1 MQAHHLKAIVN
12 ENYTL
17 TIEKLPFAV
26 GETVEV
32 IVYLASPQPNGDN
45 PYSLHGTTIQY
56 KNPTDSVAESD
67 WQATE

>member
-1 MQAHHLKAIVN
+1 MQSHHLKAIVN
-12 ENYTL
+12 ENNAL

-32 IVYLASPQPNGDN
+32 IVYLAPPQPNGDN
-45 PYSLHGTTIQY
+45 PYSLHGTAIQY
-56 KNPTDSVAESD
+56 ENPTDPVAESD